1 MEIKQKPQFILSLIS
16 PPWKISCRE
25 ANERPRGGNLP
36 SLPDN
41 SSKGFLY
48 NYSIS
53 GVSRRDLWVRQ
64 MKPTRSGMSLKG
76 SAIHVVGFS
85 VRLHRH
91 QECPELSATS
101 RALTTRRPHVELGTP
116 RSQDHCNFSGP
127 SAKIVANKR
136 CLITKITSSTR
147 ERKRED
153 MELSFFGW
161 GFMPHEALTRNAS
174 FDQIQSSAL
183 IEQESS
189 LTYSRSFFLL
199 VVQL

>member
-1 MEIKQKPQFILSLIS
+1 MEVKQKPQFILSLIS

-53 GVSRRDLWVRQ
+53 GVSPGRDLWVRQ
-64 MKPTRSGMSLKG
+64 MKPARSGMSLKG

-136 CLITKITSSTR
+136 CLITKITSRTR
-147 ERKRED
+147 EREKERGHGVIFLWLRIYATRSINPKCKFWPNPKFCAYRTRE
-153 MELSFFGW
+153 
-161 GFMPHEALTRNAS
+161 
-174 FDQIQSSAL
+174 
-183 IEQESS
+183 
-189 LTYSRSFFLL
+189 FLDL
-199 VVQL
+199 